1 MRLQSPLLHPR
12 SITTR
17 NTNENLLAGI
27 QELASEITARA
38 AEVEAVRRVPL
49 DLVDRLRSIGMFRI
63 FVPRSHGG
71 LELPLPEG
79 LEVITA
85 LARLDGSI
93 GWTAMVACASN
104 LFATLLPRE
113 TYDRIYQDGP
123 DVAICGSSQPA
134 GTAEPVANGVA
145 NGFRINGRWPFASGC
160 MHANWMGAICKIIK
174 DGEPVIDAHGKP
186 MTRGFVTPASDWE
199 IEDTWYAA
207 GLKGTGSH
215 HIAQREALVPE
226 ANIFDLENGAACV
239 PGPLYQAFRHFL
251 PLFHGAFSVGMAAG
265 TIDEL
270 VALANTGRQ
279 QLYAPTPMR
288 ESETFQFELG
298 RISAG
303 ARAALAFHRAQTA
316 GHWDHALAGTLKGE
330 GLLIDGMQSA
340 VWIVTTCVGVAD
352 GCFTL
357 GGSSALYESSP
368 LQRRL
373 RDLHVAAQHAIAQ
386 QRQYT
391 GVGKLVLQRSANDA

>member
-1 MRLQSPLLHPR
+1 
-12 SITTR
+12 
-17 NTNENLLAGI
+17 
-27 QELASEITARA
+27 
-38 AEVEAVRRVPL
+38 
-49 DLVDRLRSIGMFRI
+49 
-63 FVPRSHGG
+63 
-71 LELPLPEG
+71 
-79 LEVITA
+79 
-85 LARLDGSI
+85 
-93 GWTAMVACASN
+93 
-104 LFATLLPRE
+104 
-113 TYDRIYQDGP
+113 
-123 DVAICGSSQPA
+123 
-134 GTAEPVANGVA
+134 
-145 NGFRINGRWPFASGC
+145 
-160 MHANWMGAICKIIK
+160 
-174 DGEPVIDAHGKP
+174 
-186 MTRGFVTPASDWE
+186 
-199 IEDTWYAA
+199 
-207 GLKGTGSH
+207 
-215 HIAQREALVPE
+215 
-226 ANIFDLENGAACV
+226 
-239 PGPLYQAFRHFL
+239 
-251 PLFHGAFSVGMAAG
+251 
-265 TIDEL
+265 
-270 VALANTGRQ
+270 
-279 QLYAPTPMR
+279 MR